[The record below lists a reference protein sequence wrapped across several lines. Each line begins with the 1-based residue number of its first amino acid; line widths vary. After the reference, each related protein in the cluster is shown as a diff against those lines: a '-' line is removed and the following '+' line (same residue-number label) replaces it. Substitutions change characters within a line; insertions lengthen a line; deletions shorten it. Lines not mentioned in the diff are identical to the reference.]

1 MVSLWP
7 AQAGAQELMEWR
19 VAVFKWYC
27 PKPEASAEM
36 IKGAGRGVTKR
47 RVGDEVLPDHGRINL
62 ICFPK

>member
-1 MVSLWP
+1 
-7 AQAGAQELMEWR
+7 MEWR

-27 PKPEASAEM
+27 LKPEASAEM

-62 ICFPK
+62 ISFPK